1 MTPDAG
7 DQWQVWLVGQ
17 ATDAELLAEY
27 QASAPGSVRRQRAVL
42 ASAMR
47 NFARIMR
54 EKVAAE
60 RVVPICRAMLTTPT
74 GEIIGGRN

>member
-17 ATDAELLAEY
+17 ATDAQLLAEY
-27 QASAPGSVRRQRAVL
+27 QESAPGSVRRQRAVL
-42 ASAMR
+42 AAAMR

-54 EKVAAE
+54 EKTAQE
-60 RVVPICRAMLTTPT
+60 RVLPRGPMLTLPN